1 MAELAALEAKAQ
13 DCQAC
18 PLGATRTTLVWGSG
32 NPHARVMFIG
42 EAPGK
47 NEDEGGLP
55 FIGAAGRVL
64 DEFLERAG
72 LKREDI
78 YIANVLKCR
87 PPGNHDP
94 QPSEI
99 EACQHWLVDQIH
111 TIQPRVIVTLGAF
124 STRWAL
130 AKPVAISAVQGQV
143 FEHSNTYGEYLII
156 PSYHPAATIYDLNKK
171 DDFFRVADYLA
182 KLQL

>member
-1 MAELAALEAKAQ
+1 MTMTLAELEAQAQ
-13 DCQAC
+13 SCQAC

-32 NPHARVMFIG
+32 NPHADVMFIG

-64 DEFLERAG
+64 DEFLARAG

-94 QPSEI
+94 QRSEI
-99 EACQHWLVDQIH
+99 EACQHWLASQIH
-111 TIQPRVIVTLGAF
+111 TIQPRIIVTLGAF

-130 AKPVAISAVQGQV
+130 AKDVGISAVQGRI
-143 FEHSNTYGEYLII
+143 FEHKNEHGEYLII
-156 PSYHPAATIYDLNKK
+156 PSYHPAATIYDQNKQG
-171 DDFFRVADYLA
+171 DFFKVADYLA
-182 KLQL
+182 SR